1 MPQTPSM
8 REIGAQDVN
17 IEVWNALMA
26 PAGMSA
32 AVRSKLSDALL
43 KIMNST
49 DIRDQLLRQAWT
61 LDDASPGALQQRIT
75 SDRKMYNALIAKKKL
90 QLE

>member
-1 MPQTPSM
+1 M

-26 PAGMSA
+26 PASMPA
-32 AVRSKLSDALL
+32 AIRSQLSDVLL
-43 KIMNST
+43 KVLNT
-49 DIRDQLLRQAWT
+49 ADIRDQLLRQAWT
-61 LDDASPGALQQRIT
+61 LDDASPAALQTRIS

>member
-1 MPQTPSM
+1 
-8 REIGAQDVN
+8 
-17 IEVWNALMA
+17 MA

>member
-1 MPQTPSM
+1 VLNT
-8 REIGAQDVN
+8 A
-17 IEVWNALMA
+17 
-26 PAGMSA
+26 
-32 AVRSKLSDALL
+32 
-43 KIMNST
+43 

-61 LDDASPGALQQRIT
+61 LDDASPTSLQTRIS